1 MLTCKEQVAKSS
13 DYVDNVLGLRERL
26 GVRYHLMLC
35 PNCRRYIRQLRLAIA
50 TLKIL
55 PEEPPANLDTVVE
68 SLVREH
74 AAKRPE

>member
-13 DYVDNVLGLRERL
+13 DYIDNALGLRERI

-35 PNCRRYIRQLRLAIA
+35 PHCRRYIRQLRLACA

-55 PEEPPANLDTVVE
+55 PEEPPADLDSIVE
-68 SLVREH
+68 NLVREH
-74 AAKRPE
+74 VAKPPE